1 MAPMNRI
8 EINGISGHGFH
19 GVLESE
25 RRDGQEFRIDVAL
38 EVDTAEAARHD
49 ELSLTV
55 DYAAIAQLVHARIVG
70 APHRLVETLAHLI
83 AEDIVKVAGVHGVTV
98 AVHKPHAPIPVP
110 FDDVI
115 VTVHRTL

>member
-1 MAPMNRI
+1 MNRI
-8 EINGISGHGFH
+8 EVNGITGHGFH
-19 GVLESE
+19 GVLEAE
-25 RRDGQEFRIDVAL
+25 RREGQEFRIDIAM

-49 ELSLTV
+49 DLALTV
-55 DYAAIAQLVHARIVG
+55 DYSAIAQLVHARIVG
-70 APHRLVETLAHLI
+70 SPHRLIETLAHQV
-83 AEDIVKVAGVHGVTV
+83 AEDIVTVAGVHAVTV